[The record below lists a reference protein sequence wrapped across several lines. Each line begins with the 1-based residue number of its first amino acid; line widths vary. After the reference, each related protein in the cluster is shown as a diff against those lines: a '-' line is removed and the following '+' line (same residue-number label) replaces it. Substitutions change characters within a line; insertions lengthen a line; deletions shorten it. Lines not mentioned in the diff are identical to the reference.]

1 MTRKST
7 ATAGA
12 TIARANRWSFA
23 LLGLVRCSRTLR
35 SFGSASALVFV
46 LVVCV
51 IEIGGLDPKE
61 LRDKECSI
69 CVAGGKSK
77 HAAVRAG
84 LIARYY
90 NVLVTDEQTASFLL
104 KK

>member
-1 MTRKST
+1 
-7 ATAGA
+7 
-12 TIARANRWSFA
+12 
-23 LLGLVRCSRTLR
+23 
-35 SFGSASALVFV
+35 
-46 LVVCV
+46 
-51 IEIGGLDPKE
+51 